1 MDNIADLI
9 HLQEKYDVAIILAK
23 YLDTSLFA
31 TPIYYELSIHYDDQV
46 EIYYIL
52 TLAPQSNALD
62 LLKDEII
69 YNTSGS
75 IVYGYHGQQEFN
87 SFDSQLKENIFHTV
101 RHSTLLLADYPF
113 ELLLPHLSAKHAAV
127 SFQSYRLL

>member
-1 MDNIADLI
+1 MDIADLI
-9 HLQEKYDVAIILAK
+9 HLQEKYDIAIVSAK
-23 YLDTSLFA
+23 DLDTSLFA
-31 TPIYYELSIHYDDQV
+31 TPINYELSIRYDDQF
-46 EIYYIL
+46 ESYYIL

-75 IVYGYHGQQEFN
+75 IVYGYQGQQEFS
-87 SFDSQLKENIFHTV
+87 SFDSRLKENIFHTI

-113 ELLLPHLSAKHAAV
+113 ELLLPHLSAKCATV